1 MNDADMARSSTDR
14 HPNPMRHIQAHRLQ
28 ARRRMI
34 HRFQHLKTVGS
45 SAASSREILP
55 AFGDDK
61 PYPPMLPEQEDYVV
75 EFEGSDDPIHAQ
87 NWPTK
92 KK

>member
-1 MNDADMARSSTDR
+1 MNDTATARSSTDKN
-14 HPNPMRHIQAHRLQ
+14 PNPIRRIHAHIQ

-34 HRFQHLKTVGS
+34 HSFQHLKTVGS
-45 SAASSREILP
+45 STASSQEILP